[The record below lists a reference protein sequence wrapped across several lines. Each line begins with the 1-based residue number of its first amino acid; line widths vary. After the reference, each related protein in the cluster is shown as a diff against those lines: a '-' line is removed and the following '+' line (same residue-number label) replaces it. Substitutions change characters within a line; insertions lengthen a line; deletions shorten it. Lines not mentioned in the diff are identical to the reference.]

1 MKCSWVKKAFF
12 NSLLYYLDSKENCFV
27 SEWREREGGGENPSL
42 SIRNA
47 KLVSHEFTDWI
58 YVSWV
63 ICKLSRY
70 RNLFLNNLEWVVP
83 LATWEKNTSFLK
95 MNRPSAQMLNNF
107 HRWFQGKWAALKPL
121 KPHKETR
128 HFKKRAN
135 TTWQHFKPSKI

>member
-27 SEWREREGGGENPSL
+27 SEWREREKGVGKTLL
-42 SIRNA
+42 SIGNA

-83 LATWEKNTSFLK
+83 LATWEEHKFSQDEPT
-95 MNRPSAQMLNNF
+95 PSAQMLNNF

-121 KPHKETR
+121 KPHKETDTL
-128 HFKKRAN
+128 KEG
-135 TTWQHFKPSKI
+135 QHNLTAF